1 MNKSEPKTPKSRT
14 KAVMDKLRADI
25 DRVDTALLNLIAERM
40 GLAAAVRQ
48 AKSGANVWRP
58 SREESHVRDL
68 AKKANGV
75 SPELV
80 SHIWAELTS
89 ASLTLQGPI
98 GLHIALSCGGGGDA
112 LSQWSLVRDRFG
124 ASIPAHT
131 YPMASG
137 ALATAHA
144 DLEGVAVLPAPGG
157 MNNWWTALGP
167 NGACADMNILAA
179 LPRIGAWDWPVA
191 VAVSKAVREPSG
203 DDITLLYIEAGT
215 LPASLTLEQMFAGAG
230 FNAVRRAEVDG
241 QYLYSVAGYVDDED
255 VRLKAIRSQLA
266 SLKIVGV
273 LPCPIVLP
281 IGGEVSDV

>member
-1 MNKSEPKTPKSRT
+1 MAKDGANIN
-14 KAVMDKLRADI
+14 AVMANLRIEI

-40 GLAAAVRQ
+40 DLAAAVRN

-68 AKKANGV
+68 AKKAGV
-75 SPELV
+75 TAPELV

-98 GLHIALSCGGGGDA
+98 GLHIALVGDA

-131 YPMASG
+131 YPTTSA
-137 ALATAHA
+137 ALAAAHA

-167 NGACADMNILAA
+167 KGAMSGMHILAA
-179 LPRIGAWDWPVA
+179 LPRIGNWDWPVA
-191 VAVSKAVREPSG
+191 VAVSKAAIEPSG
-203 DDITLLYIEAGT
+203 DDITLIYIEAGVLAAPLTAARIFADAGLDAT
-215 LPASLTLEQMFAGAG
+215 L
-230 FNAVRRAEVDG
+230 RAEMNG
-241 QYLYSVAGYVDDED
+241 RSLYSVPEYLTQDNAKIIQIS
-255 VRLKAIRSQLA
+255 KAFKA
-266 SLKIVGV
+266 VKIIGV
-273 LPCPIVLP
+273 LPCPIPLP
-281 IGGEVSDV
+281 SSQVVEV

>member
-1 MNKSEPKTPKSRT
+1 MSKPESKTQ
-14 KAVMDKLRADI
+14 AVMDKLRADI

-68 AKKANGV
+68 AKKANDV
-75 SPELV
+75 SPQLV

-98 GLHIALSCGGGGDA
+98 GLHIALGCGGGGDA

-137 ALATAHA
+137 ALAAAHA

-157 MNNWWTALGP
+157 MNNWWTSLGP

-191 VAVSKAVREPSG
+191 VAVSKAAREPSG
-203 DDITLLYIEAGT
+203 NDMTLIHIETGN
-215 LPASLTLEQMFAGAG
+215 LLSPLTLEQLFIDAGLKA
-230 FNAVRRAEVDG
+230 ALRADVGE
-241 QYLYSVAGYVDDED
+241 QFLYSLPEYMDDGD
-255 VRLKAIRSQLA
+255 PRLKSLAPKLA

-273 LPCPIVLP
+273 LPYPIALP
-281 IGGEVSDV
+281 S

>member
-1 MNKSEPKTPKSRT
+1 
-14 KAVMDKLRADI
+14 MDKLRADI

-68 AKKANGV
+68 AKKANDV
-75 SPELV
+75 APELV

-98 GLHIALSCGGGGDA
+98 GLHIALGCGGGGDA

-137 ALATAHA
+137 ALAAAHA

-157 MNNWWTALGP
+157 MNNWWTSLGP

-191 VAVSKAVREPSG
+191 VAVSKAAREPSG
-203 DDITLLYIEAGT
+203 DDMTLIYIEAGNV
-215 LPASLTLEQMFAGAG
+215 LSPLSLEQIFVAAGLK
-230 FNAVRRAEVDG
+230 AVVRAEVG
-241 QYLYSVAGYVDDED
+241 EQYLLSVSGYMDDED
-255 VRLKAIRSQLA
+255 KRLQSLTQKFT

-273 LPCPIVLP
+273 LPCPIAVP
-281 IGGEVSDV
+281 S

>member
-1 MNKSEPKTPKSRT
+1 MNKSAPKIN
-14 KAVMDKLRADI
+14 AVMDKLRTDI

-40 GLAAAVRQ
+40 GLAAAVRN
-48 AKSGANVWRP
+48 AKSGTNVWRP

-68 AKKANGV
+68 AKKATDV

-98 GLHIALSCGGGGDA
+98 GLHIALGGEA
-112 LSQWSLVRDRFG
+112 LSNWTLVRDRFG

-137 ALATAHA
+137 ALAAAYA

-191 VAVSKAVREPSG
+191 VAVSKAIIEPSG
-203 DDITLLYIEAGT
+203 DDMTLLYIEAGT
-215 LPASLTLEQMFAGAG
+215 ISAPLTLEQVFADAG
-230 FNAVRRAEVDG
+230 FKALRRAEVDG
-241 QYLYSVAGYVDDED
+241 RYLYSVGEYVNDSDA
-255 VRLKAIRSQLA
+255 RLMALGERVA
-266 SLKIVGV
+266 SMKIVGV
-273 LPCPIVLP
+273 LPHPISEKP
-281 IGGEVSDV
+281 CDV